1 MSSFLESNRAFIL
14 CENGEINGVV
24 CFKDIAK
31 ALINAEAQQ
40 RMQFRMQV
48 DKQDGDYLILE
59 DL

>member
-1 MSSFLESNRAFIL
+1 MSET
-14 CENGEINGVV
+14 GEISGVV

-40 RMQFRMQV
+40 RLQFRMQV